1 MKKSLRILKGNFC
14 DGKEKYYMY
23 KIAVLPGDG
32 IGIEVTQQGVKILKT
47 IGKKYGIDIKM
58 EEGFM
63 GGCAYDKFGTSL
75 PDETLKLCQSCDA
88 ILFGANGGP
97 KWDILPSEQRPER
110 ALAILRKEL
119 GLFANLRPVKI
130 RKPLFGAIPLKPEVL
145 GNGMEI
151 MIVRELTGGIY
162 YGLPK
167 ERNDQ
172 RAVDSMIYTK
182 PEVLGNGMEIMIVR
196 ELTGG
201 IYYGLPKE
209 RNDQRAVDSM
219 VYTKPEVER
228 IAKVAFELA
237 RKRTKKLASVDK
249 ENMLECSKLWR
260 EVVINVSNDYPDV
273 QLRHVLVDNCAYQI
287 IAAPGQ
293 FDVMVAGNIF
303 GDILSDEL
311 GALAGSLG
319 MCPSASLSFKGP
331 ALYEPI
337 HGTAPDIAGKGIA
350 NPIGSILSVAMM
362 FEYSFNMEKA
372 AKDIELAVDKVLD
385 KGFRTADIK
394 EKDKK
399 TIGTEEMGDMIV
411 REIEYMN

>member
-1 MKKSLRILKGNFC
+1 
-14 DGKEKYYMY
+14 MY

-182 PEVLGNGMEIMIVR
+182 PEV
-196 ELTGG
+196 
-201 IYYGLPKE
+201 
-209 RNDQRAVDSM
+209 
-219 VYTKPEVER
+219 ER

-260 EVVINVSNDYPDV
+260 EVVINVSKDYPDV

-411 REIEYMN
+411 KEIEYMN